1 MLLADADGRPE
12 IQNNFNYVSQLG
24 SPKIPSSVNTSYIV
38 HRTWIVTE
46 KTNFMKEANKIGK
59 N

>member
-24 SPKIPSSVNTSYIV
+24 SPKIPSSVNTSSI
-38 HRTWIVTE
+38 HGLLLKKQI
-46 KTNFMKEANKIGK
+46 F
-59 N
+59 

>member
-38 HRTWIVTE
+38 HYIVTE